1 MNQSR
6 CWVLLPGGAIAL
18 LGQLDRHRQP
28 LARGKRGGGLE
39 PDDIARLF
47 DQPRLI
53 AGGAMGAG
61 IQGGVQRADA
71 LRQPD
76 GDGGAVD
83 REQPFG
89 AGGVPIDLVMV
100 LKEAHL
106 PVGAIGQH
114 VFMLARLQI
123 AVGIAQID
131 AHRAGVLDDPEG
143 RGPAVAPRARDLK
156 ADAVVHAILADQHGE
171 IAKDAA
177 PDLVGLAQHANGLS
191 NLEGAVCLHPQVAVE
206 MQDAFLGPRR
216 GEAQQHQRQQ
226 YAKETHQKLTRGS
239 SSPLPVGRVQSSG
252 PSKKPKRSAMMF
264 PGKLWTLTFITRTAP
279 LK

>member
-1 MNQSR
+1 MVSN
-6 CWVLLPGGAIAL
+6 LTILPVELDQPCLISGGA
-18 LGQLDRHRQP
+18 
-28 LARGKRGGGLE
+28 K
-39 PDDIARLF
+39 
-47 DQPRLI
+47 
-53 AGGAMGAG
+53 GAG

-76 GDGGAVD
+76 GDSGAVD

-100 LKEAHL
+100 VKEAHL

-114 VFMLARLQI
+114 IFMLARFQI
-123 AVGIAQID
+123 AVRVPQID
-131 AHRAGVLDDPEG
+131 ARRAGVLDDPKG
-143 RGPAVAPRARDLK
+143 RGPAVVPRARDLE
-156 ADAVVHAILADQHGE
+156 ADAVVHAILADQHGK

-177 PDLVGLAQHANGLS
+177 PDLVGLAQHANGFGD
-191 NLEGAVCLHPQVAVE
+191 LECAIGLHPQVAVE
-206 MQDAFLGPRR
+206 MQDAFLGPCR

-226 YAKETHQKLTRGS
+226 YAQQTHQKPTLGS
-239 SSPLPVGRVQSSG
+239 SRSAGASS
-252 PSKKPKRSAMMF
+252 SKKRASEKPKRSATML